1 MKKDAVI
8 RIVSMQRTENGDN
21 AGEMSVVGTITYGD
35 EKNIIEYVE
44 NNEETGPE
52 ETTITVF
59 NNDTVS
65 IVRRGQFSSEMMVE
79 KNARHH
85 TFYVTP
91 YGELT
96 MGIYMPEIECANRD
110 EMRTPQS
117 QRLVKMVRNAYENV
131 SNHSRHSS
139 RTLSDRYRDL
149 LSLLPPSEEKV
160 DRRGRGQPARR
171 QGRSS

>member
-21 AGEMSVVGTITYGD
+21 AGEMTVTGALICEEDKS
-35 EKNIIEYVE
+35 IIEYIE

-59 NNDTVS
+59 DNNTVS

-85 TFYVTP
+85 TFYSTP

-96 MGIYMPEIECANRD
+96 MGIYG
-110 EMRTPQS
+110 S
-117 QRLVKMVRNAYENV
+117 QVEWSKDDKGGVLKMKYSLDFNNGFVSEN
-131 SNHSRHSS
+131 
-139 RTLSDRYRDL
+139 TMKIYI
-149 LSLLPPSEEKV
+149 EEK
-160 DRRGRGQPARR
+160 
-171 QGRSS
+171 